1 MDQYARK
8 QVGETLSTAVEDLGT
23 MPFNR
28 QSIEIL
34 SRCAQIQTFF
44 KHDKATPLAS
54 QVYREM
60 ADDLNK
66 FSAAVSGQVNPD
78 TQSALRQVAEL
89 FLAESQKADVVPSG
103 FGTMFPEVF
112 LGGVTMPPVPFEAD

>member
-8 QVGETLSTAVEDLGT
+8 QIGETLSTAVEDLGK

-28 QSIEIL
+28 QSIKIL

-44 KHDKATPLAS
+44 KLDEATPLAS

-66 FSAAVSGQVNPD
+66 FSTAVSGQVNSD

-89 FLAESQKADVVPSG
+89 FLAESHKPDVVPSG
-103 FGTMFPEVF
+103 FGTMFPEVL
-112 LGGVTMPPVPFEAD
+112 LGGVRMPPVPFEAD

>member
-1 MDQYARK
+1 MDQHARK
-8 QVGETLSTAVEDLGT
+8 QVGETLSTAVEDLGR

-34 SRCAQIQTFF
+34 SRCAAIQTFF
-44 KHDKATPLAS
+44 KHDEVTPLAS
-54 QVYREM
+54 EVYREM
-60 ADDLNK
+60 AKDLNK

-89 FLAESQKADVVPSG
+89 FLAESHKPNVIPSG
-103 FGTMFPEVF
+103 FGTIFPEVF
-112 LGGVTMPPVPFEAD
+112 WGGVRMPPVPFEAD